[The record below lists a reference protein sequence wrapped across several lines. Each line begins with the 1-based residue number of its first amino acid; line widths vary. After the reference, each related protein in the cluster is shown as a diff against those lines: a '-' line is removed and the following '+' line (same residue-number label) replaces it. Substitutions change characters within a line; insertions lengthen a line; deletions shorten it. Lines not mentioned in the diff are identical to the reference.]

1 MASVIHMHVEKVVNK
16 CSKIKVPVNIEKIML
31 TAKARAL
38 AASNFAPRPGRPQ
51 TGSRAPIVCFG
62 QQEMSDRR
70 LPGVA
75 NKVLRRR
82 ILRSERQI
90 IPATL
95 RKPHQRSRRESP
107 DSATASDSAQT
118 SPMAAGT
125 FGSALSLGYADAA
138 GLQRVHAP
146 EPAAEVAWSNV
157 AGGPFAGAWPRLGQ
171 GERSTRHVPMTDAGA
186 CTREGSMHGAVSVD
200 ARASASQDP
209 ALHFRRGQ
217 ELPAAPKSLSSPRAQ
232 GSAPPWAARALRTP
246 AWPSATSWHA
256 PGHMTPPSAPTP
268 ACASY
273 LPSNGPGHG
282 SSEIRI
288 FEGLVLV
295 DDRSDL
301 PAHHGPQ
308 PDTVPNCSRDY
319 SLRAGTPEPLECCLT
334 SFTDWERVTSAED
347 RAFARLLSGG
357 VFWST
362 NEYESAPDEPF
373 LPRPWNMCLT
383 NL

>member
-1 MASVIHMHVEKVVNK
+1 MSNNDKDNNVDCAHHNS
-16 CSKIKVPVNIEKIML
+16 CTSW
-31 TAKARAL
+31 T
-38 AASNFAPRPGRPQ
+38 SNFATRPRRPQ
-51 TGSRAPIVCFG
+51 TGSRAPSVCFE

-95 RKPHQRSRRESP
+95 RKPNQRSRRESP
-107 DSATASDSAQT
+107 DAATASDSAQA

-125 FGSALSLGYADAA
+125 FGSALSLSYADAA
-138 GLQRVHAP
+138 GLCSLQRVPAT
-146 EPAAEVAWSNV
+146 EPAAEVAWSNLG
-157 AGGPFAGAWPRLGQ
+157 GGPFAGAWPKKGQ
-171 GERSTRHVPMTDAGA
+171 GMRPSLHAPLPDEGA
-186 CTREGSMHGAVSVD
+186 CPREGSMHGAVSVD
-200 ARASASQDP
+200 ARASASQVDP
-209 ALHFRRGQ
+209 ALHFRRGH
-217 ELPAAPKSLSSPRAQ
+217 ELPAAPKSPSSPRAQ
-232 GSAPPWAARALRTP
+232 GSASPSAARALRTP

-273 LPSNGPGHG
+273 LPSDGPGHG
-282 SSEIRI
+282 LGI
-288 FEGLVLV
+288 FEGLILV

-301 PAHHGPQ
+301 PAHHGPN
-308 PDTVPNCSRDY
+308 TVPDYSRDY
-319 SLRAGTPEPLECCLT
+319 SLRAGTPEPLECFLT

-373 LPRPWNMCLT
+373 LPRPWNMCST